1 MDLIF
6 IIEIFLLIMLGRVCY
21 SYYFTKKRIEPDPPM
36 TRVKGRSIFGPK
48 DILFSTELRPEN
60 RPAFGCYTDES
71 ESGGDRDTT
80 DSGNERDDDQN
91 LDSDYYGTV
100 LGRYSRWP
108 SKSDILTTEGG
119 AAKLNESKSEVTAD
133 LEEARGSAAEAAPG
147 LPFDLDFAEAGRR
160 AVEEA
165 RGEAVD
171 SGAARSSAVDRE
183 SANTESTEPW
193 IELPARP
200 TGGPRIDP
208 PVTLGD
214 RGAAAAS
221 GGETPPSERLR
232 GTRSGPLGTYDA
244 KLQAEVEKDRPTQR
258 PVGKGW
264 FENLGKNFIPLFSGY
279 PDSFDPL
286 DRQDRPA
293 LRVDTSNQRSY
304 SRYKKKY

>member
-133 LEEARGSAAEAAPG
+133 LEEARG
-147 LPFDLDFAEAGRR
+147 
-160 AVEEA
+160 
-165 RGEAVD
+165 EAVD
-171 SGAARSSAVDRE
+171 SGAARPLLSVKQSYLKEVHGVDRE

-208 PVTLGD
+208 PVTLCD
-214 RGAAAAS
+214 SVEQAPVS
-221 GGETPPSERLR
+221 PPLATSERLR